1 MLRKPPLPYLVVW
14 RLVPWLCRGR
24 RPHGDGNRL
33 VFGGVVGCE
42 AMLRP
47 VGCAF
52 PRRAVLCC
60 AVLCCAV
67 PCCPVLAYAVSLGV
81 VLCFAVLC
89 FAVLC
94 FAVLCF
100 AVLCFAVLCFA
111 VLRCAVLC
119 FAVVCRVVLC
129 HPALCCAM
137 LRCAVLWCCVLC
149 CVAALGRG
157 KEYHAAP
164 CPLGWVGGDPCPLPF
179 TRSIFSILSYDGVS
193 GLDCMPPRGQGLGAA
208 AWWTPLLVLVPV
220 LVSHLPQKKK
230 LHDLPQKKLQDVT
243 IFSCTRLPQKL

>member
-67 PCCPVLAYAVSLGV
+67 LCCV
-81 VLCFAVLC
+81 VLCRALLSCVGLC
-89 FAVLC
+89 CVARC
-94 FAVLCF
+94 
-100 AVLCFAVLCFA
+100 
-111 VLRCAVLC
+111 CAVLC
-119 FAVVCRVVLC
+119 CAVLCCAVLCCAVLCCAVLCCAALCRFVFCCGVPCRAVPSCVVLC
-129 HPALCCAM
+129 YATLCCAVVLCAM
-137 LRCAVLWCCVLC
+137 LRRCFGKGEGVPCCTLPPR
-149 CVAALGRG
+149 LGRG
-157 KEYHAAP
+157 R
-164 CPLGWVGGDPCPLPF
+164 PLSSTFHPLDF
-179 TRSIFSILSYDGVS
+179 
-193 GLDCMPPRGQGLGAA
+193 LD
-208 AWWTPLLVLVPV
+208 TLV
-220 LVSHLPQKKK
+220 
-230 LHDLPQKKLQDVT
+230 
-243 IFSCTRLPQKL
+243 